1 MATSDPATF
10 ADMLSREQSA
20 EAAMILGDP
29 EPYKA
34 LWSRGED
41 MSLFGAFGPC
51 KKGWHQLG
59 KTFDWVASRYRE
71 GVVTA
76 EYEVVHEGADLAYT
90 VGYEIDDV
98 VLDGATILARGY
110 GSRRSTAGRTASG
123 AWFTATATSPR
134 LTRARQDRNGTGHAV
149 WRCAARPR
157 SAGALAASSYLA
169 YSRSREAVTCQNPP
183 FAYRT
188 RVRVSGR

>member
-1 MATSDPATF
+1 MAASDPATF

-41 MSLFGAFGPC
+41 VSLFGAFGPC
-51 KKGWHQLG
+51 KKGWHQVG
-59 KTFDWVASRYRE
+59 KTVEWVASRYRE
-71 GVVTA
+71 GVVTD

-98 VLDGATILARGY
+98 VLDGATTRQRLRVTQIY
-110 GSRRSTAGRTASG
+110 RREDGQ
-123 AWFTATATSPR
+123 WR
-134 LTRARQDRNGTGHAV
+134 LVHRHGD
-149 WRCAARPR
+149 
-157 SAGALAASSYLA
+157 
-169 YSRSREAVTCQNPP
+169 
-183 FAYRT
+183 FAPADP
-188 RVRVSGR
+188 SLS